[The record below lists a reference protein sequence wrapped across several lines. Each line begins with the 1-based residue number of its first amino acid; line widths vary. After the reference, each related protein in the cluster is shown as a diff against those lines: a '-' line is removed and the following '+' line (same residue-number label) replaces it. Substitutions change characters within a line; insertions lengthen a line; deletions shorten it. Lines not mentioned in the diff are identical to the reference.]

1 MLPAAIHSAI
11 HNTFESMSL
20 LKRPTILIASGIL
33 LQLATLA
40 PVWSQLSDPSSPTAL
55 PGGSVLSGKNPL
67 AKGQGAASPSNSNL
81 TPEQRQARQQ
91 AKRAAELKAE
101 EFRMT
106 TFGVIP
112 ASDNSPLA
120 ASFRKASENLRDA
133 IADFTLAHVRI
144 QHRLKEELPDGV
156 REKWLE
162 KLKEANTS
170 LIAYRNAAADLY
182 ASDPTQYAGVGSMLK
197 EMLID
202 DGQTDRLDHWI
213 DPAKKILDA
222 KTLVDEDVLLYAG
235 YAGFFEGDFDLVRR
249 AWADLQSTQKLGPQ
263 ESIMLSQ
270 IDEIEKSW
278 AAELLRRQEDKS
290 KNNPQVRIL
299 TTKGEIVVELFEDD
313 APESVANFVYLV
325 EQGYYTRKP
334 FFFVKEHL
342 LAQTGCEK
350 GDGKGN
356 AGYGI
361 KPEFDLPTHRNHFR
375 GSLAFPV
382 GMNADPAQGSLS
394 FAGSQFYFTF
404 LPLPLADERNAVF
417 GRVVSGIEILG
428 LLKIVDL
435 TDEETRKD
443 PNIRPDTIIRA
454 EVINKRPH
462 DYQPTPVVG
471 RLPR

>member
-1 MLPAAIHSAI
+1 MLPAAIHTAF
-11 HNTFESMSL
+11 HTMSL
-20 LKRPTILIASGIL
+20 LPRPTSRLASGIL
-33 LQLATLA
+33 ICLATLA
-40 PVWSQLSDPSSPTAL
+40 PVWSQSSDPSSPPIL
-55 PGGSVLSGKNPL
+55 PGGSVLSGKSPL

-81 TPEQRQARQQ
+81 SPEQRQARQQ
-91 AKRAAELKAE
+91 AKRDAELQAE

-112 ASDNSPLA
+112 PTDKAPLA
-120 ASFRKASENLRDA
+120 AAFQKASDNLRDA
-133 IADFTLAHVRI
+133 IANLTLAHVRI
-144 QHRLKEELPDGV
+144 QHRLKEQLPEGV
-156 REKWLE
+156 REEWLE
-162 KLKEANTS
+162 KLKESNQA
-170 LIAYRNAAADLY
+170 LVDYRLAAAELY
-182 ASDPTQYAGVGSMLK
+182 ASDPTLYAGVGSMLK

-202 DGQTDRLDHWI
+202 DGKTDRLDHWI
-213 DPAKKILDA
+213 VPAKKLLDA
-222 KTLVDEDVLLYAG
+222 KTLVDDEVLLYAG
-235 YAGFFEGDFDLVRR
+235 YAGFFEGDFELVQR
-249 AWADLQSTQKLGPQ
+249 AWAELQSTQKLGPQ
-263 ESIMLSQ
+263 EAIMLSK
-270 IDEIEKSW
+270 IDEIQTSW
-278 AAELLRRQEDKS
+278 AKELQRREEDKS
-290 KNNPQVRIL
+290 KNNPKVRIQ

-313 APESVANFVYLV
+313 APESVANFVFLV

-361 KPEFDLPTHRNHFR
+361 KPEFDLPTHRSHFR

-382 GMNADPAQGSLS
+382 GMNADPSQGSLS

-417 GRVVSGIEILG
+417 GRVISGIEILG

-443 PNIRPDTIIRA
+443 PSVRPDTIIRA
-454 EVINKRPH
+454 EVLNKRQH